1 MNKIKSYFAAAALLL
16 AGLTSCSSEQ
26 MATSTAQQSGKS
38 GSTKVTVKVN
48 TGNTAVKTRAEAGST
63 GTLAGADR
71 ENAITSLYAV
81 VYKDKNSSYAYHGTY
96 VCTAEA
102 TAGEYTFDV
111 EEGGVYYMYLV
122 ANPTADLITILN
134 NGSNQID
141 SEADLYASI
150 VAPAHGPTADITTV
164 TNFVMTS
171 PRTQIDVD
179 GTNDTVVNGDG
190 SGIELTRLAARFD
203 IDATALNIA
212 NADPKKETSFQIT
225 KVTMNTR
232 YTQSDLM
239 RGSSRGL
246 AMTGLTSVSDVEFSG
261 FTTLA
266 DYIPADNSYW
276 KGAIYSCE
284 NYDTANPT
292 VLTIEGV
299 YKHGENAA
307 LNVTQ
312 DVVFRDIVRDGSGNI
327 TSNDVIQILR
337 NHLYK
342 VVLTPKYDNGSLVF
356 DEIGYRI
363 QVADWQ
369 TGETVVFAGDA
380 NLTAQSTP
388 SFTVTGALSVSGT
401 EADGV
406 TNPTLIYTGVDDHSV
421 YLKVTSNTTGTML
434 ECPTFDSTK
443 YGLVASETTNDADG
457 NLVETYKIDIDG
469 DVALNTDY
477 TFTLSN
483 AINTSLSKTFV
494 LKTRPKLPLEYVAE
508 GNVKSNAAVGSVWEL
523 DMTNDPLNF
532 YYFNYAH
539 TVQHFGKAGGCN
551 NSCR

>member
-1 MNKIKSYFAAAALLL
+1 M
-16 AGLTSCSSEQ
+16 
-26 MATSTAQQSGKS
+26 
-38 GSTKVTVKVN
+38 
-48 TGNTAVKTRAEAGST
+48 
-63 GTLAGADR
+63 
-71 ENAITSLYAV
+71 
-81 VYKDKNSSYAYHGTY
+81 
-96 VCTAEA
+96 
-102 TAGEYTFDV
+102 
-111 EEGGVYYMYLV
+111 
-122 ANPTADLITILN
+122 
-134 NGSNQID
+134 
-141 SEADLYASI
+141 
-150 VAPAHGPTADITTV
+150 
-164 TNFVMTS
+164 
-171 PRTQIDVD
+171 
-179 GTNDTVVNGDG
+179 
-190 SGIELTRLAARFD
+190 
-203 IDATALNIA
+203 
-212 NADPKKETSFQIT
+212 
-225 KVTMNTR
+225 
-232 YTQSDLM
+232 
-239 RGSSRGL
+239 
-246 AMTGLTSVSDVEFSG
+246 
-261 FTTLA
+261 
-266 DYIPADNSYW
+266 
-276 KGAIYSCE
+276 
-284 NYDTANPT
+284 
-292 VLTIEGV
+292 
-299 YKHGENAA
+299 
-307 LNVTQ
+307 TQ